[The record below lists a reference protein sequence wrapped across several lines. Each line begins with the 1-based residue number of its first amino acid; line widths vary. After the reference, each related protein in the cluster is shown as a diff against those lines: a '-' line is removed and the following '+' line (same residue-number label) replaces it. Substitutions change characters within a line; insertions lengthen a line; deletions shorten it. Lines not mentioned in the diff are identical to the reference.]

1 MLYRYIIVVD
11 DVWDVETWDTIKY
24 ALSSNNSSVVITT
37 TRIHDV
43 AKACCSL
50 FSHGWVYKPKP
61 LEEHDLEML
70 FQNRIFG
77 PGNECPENLKEVSD
91 KILKKCGGLPLA
103 IIAISGLLANKARN
117 GVHSVRSSSNFYW
130 PWTRERFDCGGND
143 GNIIT

>member
-1 MLYRYIIVVD
+1 MYPAILNSFIKSCRRYFIVID

-24 ALSSNNSSVVITT
+24 ALSNNSCGSVIIIT

-50 FSHGWVYKPKP
+50 YSDGLVYQPKP
-61 LEEHDLEML
+61 LQEHDSKRL

-77 PGNECPENLKEVSD
+77 LRNECPENLKEVAD

-117 GVHSVRSSSNFYW
+117 GVHSVTEWDQSSNFYW
-130 PWTRERFDCGGND
+130 PWT
-143 GNIIT
+143 

>member
-1 MLYRYIIVVD
+1 MYPAILNSFIKSFCRYIIVVD
-11 DVWDVETWDTIKY
+11 DVWDLETWDTVKY
-24 ALSSNNSSVVITT
+24 ALSSNSCGSVIITT

-50 FSHGWVYKPKP
+50 FSDGWVYKLKP
-61 LEEHDLEML
+61 LEEQDSKML

-77 PGNECPENLKEVSD
+77 HGNECPENLKEVSD

-117 GVHSVRSSSNFYW
+117 GVHSVTEWDQSSNLYW
-130 PWTRERFDCGGND
+130 PWT
-143 GNIIT
+143 